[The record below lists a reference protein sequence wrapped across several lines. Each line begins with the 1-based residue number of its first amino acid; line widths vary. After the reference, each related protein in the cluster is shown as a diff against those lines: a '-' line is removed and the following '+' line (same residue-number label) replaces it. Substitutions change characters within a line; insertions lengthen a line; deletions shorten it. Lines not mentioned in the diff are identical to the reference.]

1 VSDRAVVVFVKHPRP
16 GEVKTRLVPA
26 LGAEGAAGLYRVLVE
41 AALAATTPAAG
52 EFERLVFF
60 DPPAAADAMRA
71 WLPGVRLR
79 RQGGGDLGARM
90 ADAFE
95 RVFAR
100 GASRVAI
107 VGSDVPGVDRR
118 RVVEALEALDAA
130 DVVLGPAADGGYYL
144 IALSRPRPEL
154 MEGVPWS
161 TPAVLDATLAR
172 ASTLGLKV
180 HRQPVLRDLDTIEDL
195 RAEWPRLRARFE
207 ASSDLRRAI
216 ELALG
221 DPGRR

>member
-1 VSDRAVVVFVKHPRP
+1 
-16 GEVKTRLVPA
+16 
-26 LGAEGAAGLYRVLVE
+26 
-41 AALAATTPAAG
+41 
-52 EFERLVFF
+52 
-60 DPPAAADAMRA
+60 
-71 WLPGVRLR
+71 
-79 RQGGGDLGARM
+79 
-90 ADAFE
+90 
-95 RVFAR
+95 
-100 GASRVAI
+100 VAI

>member
-195 RAEWPRLRARFE
+195 RAQGPRLRARFE